1 MYENILKGSYIM
13 NLVLV
18 VNAGSSSLK
27 YQLLNMED
35 ESVIA
40 KGNCDRIGI
49 DGHVTHKVPSTGY
62 VFDADCSF
70 PTHTEA
76 FERLVD
82 VLTTGDGKVID
93 SMSEISAV
101 GHRIVQGAEIFDR
114 ACMVT
119 EEVIDKIDGLSE
131 LAPVHNHPHALALRA
146 CTKVLPA
153 GTPQVVVFDTA
164 FHQTMPPKAFLFGL
178 PYEDYKE
185 YHVRKYGFHGTSHR
199 FVSAA
204 LAEAMGR
211 DIKDLK
217 IVSCHLGNGSSITA
231 VDGGKSVDT
240 SMGFT
245 PLDGILMGTRCGAV
259 DPSAVTF
266 VMQKHGFDPH
276 DMSEYMNK
284 KSGFLGLSGV
294 SSDNRDIQN
303 ACLEGNERAIV
314 TSDMLQYQ
322 IKKYIGAYAAAMNGI
337 DAVIFTGGIGE
348 NSWEVREAV
357 CENME
362 YFGIKIDKELNRATR
377 GKLTK
382 LSTPDAKVEVWVVPT
397 NEELLIAR
405 DTLAVIAEK

>member
-1 MYENILKGSYIM
+1 M

-27 YQLLNMED
+27 YQLLDMDD

-49 DGHVTHKVPSTGY
+49 GGHVSHKIPATGY
-62 VFDADCSF
+62 DYEADCDF

-76 FERLVD
+76 FEKLVE

-101 GHRIVQGAEIFDR
+101 GHRIVQGAEIFDK

-119 EEVIDKIDGLSE
+119 DEVIDQIDGLSE

-146 CTKVLPA
+146 CTKVLPK

-164 FHQTMPPKAFLFGL
+164 FHQTMPPKAYLFGL

-185 YHVRKYGFHGTSHR
+185 YHVRRYGFHGTSHR
-199 FVSAA
+199 FVSHS
-204 LAEAMGR
+204 LADAMGK
-211 DIKDLK
+211 DIKGLK

-231 VDGGKSVDT
+231 VNGGKSVDT

-245 PLDGILMGTRCGAV
+245 PLDGIIMGTRCGAV

-266 VMQKHGFDPH
+266 VMAKHGFDAH
-276 DMSEYMNK
+276 QMSEYMNK

-294 SSDNRDIQN
+294 SSDNRDICAAAEQ
-303 ACLEGNERAIV
+303 GNERAKL
-314 TSDMLQYQ
+314 TSDILQYQ
-322 IKKYIGAYAAAMNGI
+322 IKRYIGAYAAIMNGI
-337 DAVIFTGGIGE
+337 DAVLFTGGIGE

-357 CENME
+357 CADMS
-362 YFGIKIDKELNRATR
+362 YFGIEIDRELNKTVK
-377 GKLTK
+377 GKLMK
-382 LSTPDAKVEVWVVPT
+382 ISTPSSKVEVWVVPT

-405 DTLAVIAEK
+405 DTLAVIAENAKK

>member
-1 MYENILKGSYIM
+1 M

-27 YQLLNMED
+27 YQLLDMDD

-49 DGHVTHKVPSTGY
+49 GGHVSHKIPATGY
-62 VFDADCSF
+62 DYEADCDF

-76 FERLVD
+76 FEKLVE

-101 GHRIVQGAEIFDR
+101 GHRIVQGAEIFDK

-119 EEVIDKIDGLSE
+119 DEVIDQIDGLSE

-146 CTKVLPA
+146 CTKVLPK

-164 FHQTMPPKAFLFGL
+164 FHQTMPPKAYLFGL

-185 YHVRKYGFHGTSHR
+185 YHVRRYGFHGTSHR
-199 FVSAA
+199 FVSHS
-204 LAEAMGR
+204 LADAMGK
-211 DIKDLK
+211 DIKGLK

-231 VDGGKSVDT
+231 VNGGKSVDT

-245 PLDGILMGTRCGAV
+245 PLDGIIMGTRCGAV

-266 VMQKHGFDPH
+266 VMAKHGFDAH
-276 DMSEYMNK
+276 QMSEYMNK

-294 SSDNRDIQN
+294 SSDNRDICAAAEQ
-303 ACLEGNERAIV
+303 GNERAKL
-314 TSDMLQYQ
+314 TSDILQYQ
-322 IKKYIGAYAAAMNGI
+322 IKRYIGAYAAIMNGI
-337 DAVIFTGGIGE
+337 DAVLFTGGIGE

-357 CENME
+357 CADMS
-362 YFGIKIDKELNRATR
+362 YFGIEIDRELNKTVK
-377 GKLTK
+377 GKLMK
-382 LSTPDAKVEVWVVPT
+382 ISTPSSKVEVWVVPT

-405 DTLAVIAEK
+405 DTLAVIAKNAKK

>member
-1 MYENILKGSYIM
+1 M

-27 YQLLNMED
+27 YQLLNMDD

-49 DGHVTHKVPSTGY
+49 GGHVSHKVPATGY
-62 VFDADCSF
+62 DYEADCDF

-76 FERLVD
+76 FEKLVE
-82 VLTTGDGKVID
+82 VLTTGGGKVIN

-101 GHRIVQGAEIFDR
+101 GHRIVQGAEIFDK
-114 ACMVT
+114 ACLVT
-119 EEVIDKIDGLSE
+119 NEIIDQIDGLSE

-146 CTKVLPA
+146 CTKVLPE

-164 FHQTMPPKAFLFGL
+164 FHQTMPPKAYLFGL
-178 PYEDYKE
+178 PYEDYKQH
-185 YHVRKYGFHGTSHR
+185 HVRRYGFHGTSHR
-199 FVSAA
+199 FVSHR
-204 LAEAMGR
+204 LADAMGK

-231 VDGGKSVDT
+231 VDCGKSVDT

-245 PLDGILMGTRCGAV
+245 PLDGVIMGTRCGSV
-259 DPSAVTF
+259 DPSAVTY
-266 VMQKHGFDPH
+266 VMAKHGFDAH
-276 DMSEYMNK
+276 QMSEYMNK

-294 SSDNRDIQN
+294 GSDNRDVSAAAAQ
-303 ACLEGNERAIV
+303 GNERAKMTAEI
-314 TSDMLQYQ
+314 LQYQ
-322 IKKYIGAYAAAMNGI
+322 IKKYIGAYAAAMNGL

-348 NSWEVREAV
+348 NDSATREGALKD
-357 CENME
+357 MSF
-362 YFGIKIDKELNRATR
+362 FGIEIDSELNNSVKGRLV
-377 GKLTK
+377 KI
-382 LSTPDAKVEVWVVPT
+382 STPASKVEVWVVPT

-405 DTLAVIAEK
+405 DTLAVIAESAEK